1 MIPGTRGPARGAP
14 APKRAQERVLGLVM
28 QASTSDRIRALH
40 ERAVA
45 IGVVTPPA
53 APVSVVEPPTA
64 ETISQAVEAW
74 LGLPIR

>member
-1 MIPGTRGPARGAP
+1 
-14 APKRAQERVLGLVM
+14 M